1 MEKAD
6 RKKMVSLRFQ
16 RQRSTS
22 LLPATLFLLFF
33 TIYFYH
39 LPRDAQIRN
48 YLPEWPYHREN
59 VKVDLPSWT
68 LDAPSEYN
76 VQPYHSSFCAERYDR
91 TYLETMR
98 DTATD
103 YCIPGSFSNLTC
115 FHTTKWPGTSRD
127 TMCLAQSATYDF
139 SEKKF
144 KLGCDI
150 RPLNEK
156 EKTEGYP
163 EFNSFRSYWYNT
175 GTKVI
180 FDDYFSKTRHLRQY
194 PSTYNYTIL
203 IKREGALNPWHCLLE
218 IWSTMMTMDVLRM
231 SINPGT
237 NAPFYVSED
246 VQNTQIV
253 ILDDHVDGFYIDLW
267 AAVAKRPIIR
277 LKELPE
283 TTEFENV
290 IVPLPGASN
299 PIWQGDWDI
308 HDCGQSELLRT
319 FSDRVL
325 SFYNVEPWAPH
336 DSYIV
341 VTYIDRRNSRRLV
354 GQESY
359 LEELALQDPR
369 VKIQM
374 IDFESIPFSEQV
386 KIVRETD
393 ILVGVHGAGLTHG
406 IFLPEGSVMVEIL
419 PEGLSHKGFRNL
431 AGLRSHTYLSVHAS
445 KLPAPSRGQRR
456 AAWHAQDVTL
466 DRERFLDL
474 MRIAVRNIYN
484 KGLRNFDVN

>member
-1 MEKAD
+1 M
-6 RKKMVSLRFQ
+6 
-16 RQRSTS
+16 
-22 LLPATLFLLFF
+22 
-33 TIYFYH
+33 I
-39 LPRDAQIRN
+39 
-48 YLPEWPYHREN
+48 
-59 VKVDLPSWT
+59 
-68 LDAPSEYN
+68 
-76 VQPYHSSFCAERYDR
+76 
-91 TYLETMR
+91 
-98 DTATD
+98 
-103 YCIPGSFSNLTC
+103 
-115 FHTTKWPGTSRD
+115 
-127 TMCLAQSATYDF
+127 F

-150 RPLNEK
+150 RPLNEE

-231 SINPGT
+231 AVNPAT

-299 PIWQGDWDI
+299 PIWQGDWQI
-308 HDCGQSELLRT
+308 HDCRQSELLRT

-336 DSYIV
+336 DSSIV
-341 VTYIDRRNSRRLV
+341 ITYIDRRNSRRLV

-359 LEELALQDPR
+359 LEELASQDPR

-406 IFLPEGSVMVEIL
+406 IFLPERSVMVEIL
-419 PEGLSHKGFRNL
+419 PEGLNHKGFRNL

-456 AAWHAQDVTL
+456 APWHAEDVAL
-466 DRERFLDL
+466 ERERFLDL
-474 MRIAVRNIYN
+474 MRIAVRNVYN